1 MYALVNYSGNQL
13 LIKEGEKIKI
23 PFIDQ
28 KVGSKLVFDSV
39 MFLDDGKTKKIGNPY
54 IKTFSIDAKIISHGK
69 DKKVIVFKK
78 KRRKGYQKKNG
89 HKQPYTL
96 LEINKIQVKKTA
108 PKKAVKKTAVKAKSS
123 STKKVSAKTT
133 KKTVSKKTTK
143 K

>member
-28 KVGSKLVFDSV
+28 EIGSKLVFDSV

-54 IKTFSIDAKIISHGK
+54 IKTLSIDAKIISHGK

-89 HKQPYTL
+89 HRQNYTMVQVD
-96 LEINKIQVKKTA
+96 KILK
-108 PKKAVKKTAVKAKSS
+108 KKAATKKSTKSS
-123 STKKVSAKTT
+123 KIKKKVAT
-133 KKTVSKKTTK
+133 KKTTSTASKKK
-143 K
+143 E

>member
-54 IKTFSIDAKIISHGK
+54 IKTLSIDAKIISHGK
-69 DKKVIVFKK
+69 DKKIIVFKK

-89 HKQPYTL
+89 HRQNYTMVQVD
-96 LEINKIQVKKTA
+96 KILKKKTA
-108 PKKAVKKTAVKAKSS
+108 TKKPTISSQTKKKVATKKTA
-123 STKKVSAKTT
+123 TT
-133 KKTVSKKTTK
+133 TSKK
-143 K
+143 

>member
-28 KVGSKLVFDSV
+28 EIGSKLVFDSV

-54 IKTFSIDAKIISHGK
+54 IKTFSIDAKIIAHGK
-69 DKKVIVFKK
+69 DKKIIVFKK

-89 HKQPYTL
+89 HRQNYTMVQVD
-96 LEINKIQVKKTA
+96 KILKKKTA
-108 PKKAVKKTAVKAKSS
+108 AKKTAAKKTTKSS
-123 STKKVSAKTT
+123 QAKKKVTT
-133 KKTVSKKTTK
+133 KKTDTTTLK
-143 K
+143 NKE

>member
-28 KVGSKLVFDSV
+28 KIGSKLVFDSV

-54 IKTFSIDAKIISHGK
+54 IKTFSIDAKIIAHGK
-69 DKKVIVFKK
+69 DKKIVVFKK

-89 HKQPYTL
+89 HRQNYTMVQVD
-96 LEINKIQVKKTA
+96 KILKKKTA
-108 PKKAVKKTAVKAKSS
+108 AKKTAVK
-123 STKKVSAKTT
+123 KTT
-133 KKTVSKKTTK
+133 KSSQTKKKVATKKTSATTSKK
-143 K
+143 

>member
-28 KVGSKLVFDSV
+28 KIGSKLVFDSV

-54 IKTFSIDAKIISHGK
+54 IKTFSIDAKIIAHGK
-69 DKKVIVFKK
+69 DKKIIVFKK

-89 HKQPYTL
+89 HRQNYTMVQVD
-96 LEINKIQVKKTA
+96 KILKKKTA
-108 PKKAVKKTAVKAKSS
+108 AKKTAVK
-123 STKKVSAKTT
+123 KTT
-133 KKTVSKKTTK
+133 KSSQTK
-143 K
+143 KKVATKKAATTTSKNKE

>member
-1 MYALVNYSGNQL
+1 MYALVNYNGNQL

-54 IKTFSIDAKIISHGK
+54 IKTLSIDAKIISHGK
-69 DKKVIVFKK
+69 DKKIIVFKK

-89 HKQPYTL
+89 YTHKFTL
-96 LEINKIQVKKTA
+96 VTINKFLTKT
-108 PKKAVKKTAVKAKSS
+108 TS
-123 STKKVSAKTT
+123 STKKIAAT
-133 KKTVSKKTTK
+133 KKKTSSPKKTTANK
-143 K
+143 KK

>member
-28 KVGSKLVFDSV
+28 EIGSKLVFDSV

-54 IKTFSIDAKIISHGK
+54 IKTFSIDAKIIAHGK
-69 DKKVIVFKK
+69 DKKIIVFKK

-89 HKQPYTL
+89 HRQNYTMVQVD
-96 LEINKIQVKKTA
+96 KILKKKTA
-108 PKKAVKKTAVKAKSS
+108 AKKTAA
-123 STKKVSAKTT
+123 
-133 KKTVSKKTTK
+133 KKTTK
-143 K
+143 SSQTKKKVATKKAATTTSKNKE

>member
-54 IKTFSIDAKIISHGK
+54 IKTLSIDAKIISHGK

-89 HKQPYTL
+89 HRQNYTMVQVD
-96 LEINKIQVKKTA
+96 KILKKKTA
-108 PKKAVKKTAVKAKSS
+108 T
-123 STKKVSAKTT
+123 
-133 KKTVSKKTTK
+133 KKTTK
-143 K
+143 SSQTKKKVATKKTTNTTSKKKE

>member
-54 IKTFSIDAKIISHGK
+54 IKTLSIDAKIISHGK
-69 DKKVIVFKK
+69 DKKIIVFKK

-89 HKQPYTL
+89 HRQNYTMVQVDKIL
-96 LEINKIQVKKTA
+96 NKKTVTKKPTKSSQTKKKVATKKTA
-108 PKKAVKKTAVKAKSS
+108 
-123 STKKVSAKTT
+123 TT
-133 KKTVSKKTTK
+133 TSKNKE
-143 K
+143 